1 MLFFAGQF
9 KNRLHMTPG
18 NNQRVS
24 ITDWKSIKKSR
35 SMPVPSNKAFSL
47 LPIPKQIAKDTTD
60 HGLDVS
66 NELS

>member
-1 MLFFAGQF
+1 
-9 KNRLHMTPG
+9 MTPG